1 MRVMINL
8 YTHSVVCQ
16 YESNDKSL
24 HTFSGISIWE

>member
-1 MRVMINL
+1 MINL

-24 HTFSGISIWE
+24 HTFSGMEDDKR